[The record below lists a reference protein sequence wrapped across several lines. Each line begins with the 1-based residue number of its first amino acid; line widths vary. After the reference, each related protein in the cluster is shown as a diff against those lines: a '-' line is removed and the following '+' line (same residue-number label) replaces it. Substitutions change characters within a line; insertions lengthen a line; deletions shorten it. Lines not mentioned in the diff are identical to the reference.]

1 MGWRCPAG
9 RVGEF
14 GGGRRLA
21 CRPSPGA
28 GPCGYWRP
36 PERGLDL
43 QAGNVPQHRPRGVYE
58 LAHGEATLG
67 LQHRRIE
74 SGDGLFDRR
83 PGCPTRARR
92 RGLDAEEHR
101 RLAGPQGAVAKIE
114 HHPRRRPDIGRHGGA
129 EARGGRGGDGRDL
142 AGAQPLEDVGQ
153 QLGAPP
159 GDVPRQQ
166 NTPGVANVGG
176 PLGRATVPS
185 FFGAIAVDDAKAL
198 VREAGGRD
206 ATRRR
211 YGAIATSGEWGLK
224 NGCAV
229 AYTDK
234 GTGTGAHDLRDDTV
248 SLIDGVRENAD
259 TAGRA
264 SNFTARISDPERA
277 AFNEQTP
284 NRFAFKH
291 AHSQQNPEA
300 EWGIDVLQS
309 ILFAFI
315 QLNRHHS
322 RAGILPANTIVIGS
336 SVSNGGGASVRAA
349 EIDHFDLIDGIAVS
363 EPNVN
368 PPPGEPLAIV
378 QGNKPPYLGGGKPL
392 YDYTT
397 ELNIFQGCAN
407 LAQPDAP
414 LNTLPS
420 FLNANRCASLRAK
433 GLLTADSVAE
443 QASEAQAIINGYG
456 FLPEQNIVQP
466 SHWTSFA
473 PQAVSVTYANAY
485 ARVSVL
491 DNLCGYSFGAT
502 DTAGAPIPLS
512 QAAEVLLFGTANG
525 IPPTGGVNVINNAS
539 PGGPKQNT
547 LSLSPSTGTQDQN
560 LDGALCLRSLWLGAD
575 PVTGA
580 PLTGNLLQAHKR
592 LRRSIDNVVASADLN
607 GTPAIV
613 VAGRSDAI
621 LPPNHTFRPYYARNR
636 QIERRGRLR
645 YVEVTNAQHL
655 DAFNA
660 LAGFDTRFVPLHYY
674 LNQALDLMYAH
685 LKGGKP
691 LPPSQVVHTTPR
703 GGTAGSAPPI
713 SVAANLPPIKIS
725 PTAADR
731 IRFSA
736 NTLGIPE

>member
-1 MGWRCPAG
+1 MQKLRVAAIAMALGAAPVAAGAAGFGDLPLAEKFSKLNNARARCTDHGGTRDDLLTAGLGKSGLASDVPA
-9 RVGEF
+9 VADPNNPTEAEL
-14 GGGRRLA
+14 RRLA
-21 CRPSPGA
+21 IYSNYR
-28 GPCGYWRP
+28 
-36 PERGLDL
+36 
-43 QAGNVPQHRPRGVYE
+43 
-58 LAHGEATLG
+58 
-67 LQHRRIE
+67 
-74 SGDGLFDRR
+74 
-83 PGCPTRARR
+83 
-92 RGLDAEEHR
+92 
-101 RLAGPQGAVAKIE
+101 
-114 HHPRRRPDIGRHGGA
+114 
-129 EARGGRGGDGRDL
+129 
-142 AGAQPLEDVGQ
+142 
-153 QLGAPP
+153 
-159 GDVPRQQ
+159 
-166 NTPGVANVGG
+166 
-176 PLGRATVPS
+176 
-185 FFGAIAVDDAKAL
+185 AL
-198 VREAGGRD
+198 VDITAGGGYGTLYGPNVLADGTVTDNEGLVPGTECLTYTDDGSGRKNVTLMVQIPSSFD
-206 ATRRR
+206 PSHPCIVTGPSSGSRGI

-234 GTGTGAHDLRDDTV
+234 GTGTGAHDLQDDTV
-248 SLIDGVRENAD
+248 SLIDGIRENAD

-264 SNFTARISDPERA
+264 SNFTARISDAERT
-277 AFNEQTP
+277 AFNAETP

-309 ILFAFI
+309 VLFAFI
-315 QLNRHHS
+315 ELNRHYPK
-322 RAGILPANTIVIGS
+322 AAITAANTIVIGS

-349 EIDHFDLIDGIAVS
+349 ELDRFDLIDGIAVS

-378 QGNKPPYLGGGKPL
+378 QGNEPPYLDGGKPL

-397 ELNIFQGCAN
+397 QLNIFQGCAN

-420 FLNANRCASLRAK
+420 FLNANRCASLRVK

-456 FLPEQNIVQP
+456 FLREQNIVQP

-473 PQAVSVTYANAY
+473 PQAVSVTYANTY
-485 ARVSVL
+485 ARASVL

-502 DTAGAPIPLS
+502 DATGAPIPLS
-512 QAAEVLLFGTANG
+512 KTAEVLLFGTANG

-547 LSLSPSTGTQDQN
+547 LSPSPSSRTQDQN

-592 LRRSIDNVVASADLN
+592 LRRSIESVAASADLN
-607 GTPAIV
+607 GMPAIV
-613 VAGRSDAI
+613 VGGRSDAI

-685 LKGGKP
+685 LKGGEP
-691 LPPSQVVHTTPR
+691 LPRSQVVHTTPR

-713 SVAANLPPIKIS
+713 SVAANLPPINIS
-725 PTAADR
+725 PAAADR

-736 NTLGIPE
+736 NTLSIPE

>member
-1 MGWRCPAG
+1 MQKLRAAAIVTALGALPAAAGANGVDNVPLAEEFSKLNNATARCTDYDGTTDDLLTAGLGKSGLAGGVPA
-9 RVGEF
+9 VADPNNPTSAEL
-14 GGGRRLA
+14 RRLA
-21 CRPSPGA
+21 IYSNYRALVDITAGGGYGTLYGPNVLADGTVTDNEGFVPGTECLTYTDDGSRRKNVTLMVQIPASFDPRRPCIVT
-28 GPCGYWRP
+28 GPSSGS
-36 PERGLDL
+36 
-43 QAGNVPQHRPRGVYE
+43 RGV
-58 LAHGEATLG
+58 
-67 LQHRRIE
+67 
-74 SGDGLFDRR
+74 
-83 PGCPTRARR
+83 
-92 RGLDAEEHR
+92 
-101 RLAGPQGAVAKIE
+101 
-114 HHPRRRPDIGRHGGA
+114 
-129 EARGGRGGDGRDL
+129 
-142 AGAQPLEDVGQ
+142 
-153 QLGAPP
+153 
-159 GDVPRQQ
+159 
-166 NTPGVANVGG
+166 
-176 PLGRATVPS
+176 
-185 FFGAIAVDDAKAL
+185 
-198 VREAGGRD
+198 
-206 ATRRR
+206 

-234 GTGTGAHDLRDDTV
+234 GTGTGAHDLQDNTV
-248 SLIDGVRENAD
+248 SLIDGVRESAEF
-259 TAGRA
+259 AGQA
-264 SNFTARISDPERA
+264 SHFTARVSDADRT

-315 QLNRHHS
+315 ELNRHYPN
-322 RAGILPANTIVIGS
+322 AGILPANTIVIGS
-336 SVSNGGGASVRAA
+336 SISNGGGASVRAA
-349 EIDHFDLIDGIAVS
+349 ETDRFDLIDGIAVA

-378 QGNKPPYLGGGKPL
+378 QGNEPPYLAGGKPL

-397 ELNIFQGCAN
+397 QLNIFQGCAN
-407 LAQPDAP
+407 LARPDAP

-433 GLLTADSVAE
+433 GLLTAGGVAE

-473 PQAVSVTYANAY
+473 PQAVSVTYANTY
-485 ARVSVL
+485 ARASVL

-502 DTAGAPIPLS
+502 DPTGAPIPL
-512 QAAEVLLFGTANG
+512 APAIEVLLFGTANG

-547 LSLSPSTGTQDQN
+547 LSVSPSTGTQDQN

-575 PVTGA
+575 PATGA
-580 PLTGNLLQAHKR
+580 PLAGNLLQAHKR
-592 LRRSIDNVVASADLN
+592 LRRSIDKVVASADLN

-636 QIERRGRLR
+636 QLERRGRLR

-674 LNQALDLMYAH
+674 LNQALDLVYAH

-713 SVAANLPPIKIS
+713 SVAANLPPIRLS
-725 PTAADR
+725 PPSADR

-736 NTLGIPE
+736 NTLSIPE

>member
-1 MGWRCPAG
+1 M
-9 RVGEF
+9 
-14 GGGRRLA
+14 
-21 CRPSPGA
+21 
-28 GPCGYWRP
+28 
-36 PERGLDL
+36 
-43 QAGNVPQHRPRGVYE
+43 
-58 LAHGEATLG
+58 
-67 LQHRRIE
+67 
-74 SGDGLFDRR
+74 
-83 PGCPTRARR
+83 
-92 RGLDAEEHR
+92 
-101 RLAGPQGAVAKIE
+101 
-114 HHPRRRPDIGRHGGA
+114 
-129 EARGGRGGDGRDL
+129 
-142 AGAQPLEDVGQ
+142 
-153 QLGAPP
+153 
-159 GDVPRQQ
+159 
-166 NTPGVANVGG
+166 
-176 PLGRATVPS
+176 
-185 FFGAIAVDDAKAL
+185 
-198 VREAGGRD
+198 
-206 ATRRR
+206 
-211 YGAIATSGEWGLK
+211 
-224 NGCAV
+224 
-229 AYTDK
+229 
-234 GTGTGAHDLRDDTV
+234 
-248 SLIDGVRENAD
+248 
-259 TAGRA
+259 
-264 SNFTARISDPERA
+264 
-277 AFNEQTP
+277 
-284 NRFAFKH
+284 
-291 AHSQQNPEA
+291 
-300 EWGIDVLQS
+300 QS

-315 QLNRHHS
+315 ELNRHYPK
-322 RAGILPANTIVIGS
+322 AGIIAANTIVIGS

-349 EIDHFDLIDGIAVS
+349 EIDRFDLIDGIAVS

-378 QGNKPPYLGGGKPL
+378 QGDEPPFLGGGKPL

-397 ELNIFQGCAN
+397 QLNIFQGCAN

-420 FLNANRCASLRAK
+420 FLNATRCTSLRAK
-433 GLLTADSVAE
+433 GLLTSGGVAE

-473 PQAVSVTYANAY
+473 PQAVSVTYANTY
-485 ARVSVL
+485 ARASVL

-502 DTAGAPIPLS
+502 DPTGAPIPLS
-512 QAAEVLLFGTANG
+512 PATEVLLFGTANG

-547 LSLSPSTGTQDQN
+547 LSVSPSTGTQDQN

-575 PVTGA
+575 PATGA

-592 LRRSIDNVVASADLN
+592 LRRSIESVVASADLN

-636 QIERRGRLR
+636 QLERRGRLR

-674 LNQALDLMYAH
+674 LNQALDLVYAH

-713 SVAANLPPIKIS
+713 SVAANLPPISLS
-725 PTAADR
+725 PAPADR

-736 NTLGIPE
+736 NTLSIPE